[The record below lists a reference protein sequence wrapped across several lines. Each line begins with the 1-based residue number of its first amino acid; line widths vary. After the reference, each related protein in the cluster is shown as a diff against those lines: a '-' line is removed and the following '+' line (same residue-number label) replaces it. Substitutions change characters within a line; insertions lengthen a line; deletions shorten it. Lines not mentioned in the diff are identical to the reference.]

1 MTKNVIYLRAK
12 MGAISFITSA
22 NPGLGPLGG
31 EVYSY
36 PKV

>member
-1 MTKNVIYLRAK
+1 MTKNVIYLTVK
-12 MGAISFITSA
+12 TGAISFITSV

-31 EVYSY
+31 EVYGY